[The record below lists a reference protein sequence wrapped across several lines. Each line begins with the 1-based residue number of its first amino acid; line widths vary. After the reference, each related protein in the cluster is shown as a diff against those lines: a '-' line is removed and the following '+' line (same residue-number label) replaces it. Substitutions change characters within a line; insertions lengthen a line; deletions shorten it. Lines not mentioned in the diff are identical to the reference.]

1 MLARVCWI
9 VLAGIAPLLIAPA
22 TAAPVPAPN
31 ARYEPPTIVF
41 QARNGQKILD
51 DFRAYLKL
59 NGGGEEMQ
67 KKVDAMLKE
76 ALGEKGFEGLDLAR
90 PMGGYAYVRGKF
102 ETSHMVL
109 VLPITTEKDAL
120 GFLERLH
127 LGTQDSKIKGIYELT
142 GGPFPREMKGHLRFH
157 DKHAYLSIHGPEI
170 EARDALDALA
180 DSEKLIPIS
189 RLVDDKDTALFAA
202 TLTVKRFPKE
212 LADMAHPLFDELNGD
227 VDRMQARAPN
237 GMPKSAPAFLKE
249 MLGWG
254 RRSYDLMLADG
265 ETLSL
270 RLTYDAKS
278 SDLDIESTLTPKAKS
293 ALAADLAAI
302 APAKGRFHQLVT
314 KDAVSGGWFI
324 MPGGIPKGVL
334 MTFGSLIG
342 EWVPIVGRD
351 SGLPAEFTPL
361 FDSMGTVFQKAITSG
376 EVDLGA
382 AVFGPTKAGHYTA
395 VGALGLDDP
404 TTFLKIV
411 LAVAKDLPKDFAE
424 AIKLNAY
431 KIGDVSVHTLT
442 LDKLIPEDILKIFG
456 EKPALNI
463 AVGNKGLFL
472 AVGPNAA
479 AEIKRAMALKPAEAT
494 VFDVVA
500 NLAKWKDLIKAAGG
514 NLREIEAIPM
524 PDRLMSYYGF
534 DVRGGKD
541 LKMRTSG
548 GQYALMMMMMSFGAH

>member
-1 MLARVCWI
+1 MV
-9 VLAGIAPLLIAPA
+9 VAGIAPLLIAPVF
-22 TAAPVPAPN
+22 AAPVPAMN
-31 ARYEPPTIVF
+31 AKYEPPTIVF

-76 ALGEKGFEGLDLAR
+76 ALGEKGFQGLDLSR
-90 PMGGYAYVRGKF
+90 PMGGYAYLRGKF
-102 ETSHMVL
+102 EKSHAVL

-142 GGPFPREMKGHLRFH
+142 GGPFREMKGHLRFH
-157 DKHAYLSIHGPEI
+157 DKHAYLSVHGPEI

-202 TLTVKRFPKE
+202 TLAGKRFPKE

-237 GMPKSAPAFLKE
+237 GMPKSAPAFLNEK
-249 MLGWG
+249 LGWG

-270 RLTYDAKS
+270 RLTFDVKS
-278 SDLDIESTLTPKAKS
+278 GDLDTESTLTPKAKS

-302 APAKGRFHQLVT
+302 SSAKGRFHQLVT
-314 KDAVSGGWFI
+314 KDAVGGAWFI

-334 MTFGSLIG
+334 TAFGSLIG
-342 EWVPIVGRD
+342 EWVPMAGRE
-351 SGLPAEFTPL
+351 SGLPAEFAPL
-361 FDSMGTVFQKAITSG
+361 FDSMGTIFQKAIAAG
-376 EVDLGA
+376 EVDLGT
-382 AVFGPTKAGHYTA
+382 AVFGPTKTGHYTA
-395 VGALGLDDP
+395 VAALGLDDP
-404 TTFLKIV
+404 ATFVKII
-411 LAVAKDLPKDFAE
+411 LAIAKDLPKDFAE

-431 KIGDVSVHTLT
+431 KIGDVAVHTMT

-456 EKPALNI
+456 EKPTLNI

-494 VFDVVA
+494 AFDALA
-500 NLAKWKDLIKAAGG
+500 NMAKGKDLIKAAGG
-514 NLREIEAIPM
+514 NWREIEAIPL

-548 GQYALMMMMMSFGAH
+548 GHYALLMLMGFGAP